1 MRNKSFSEVRG
12 LSIDWKKVM
21 LTLDWSAEVTPVSLV
36 KAVNSVM
43 KLTKPKD
50 KFFQGNR
57 YFGDLVK
64 QFESFIPSEVTIRQS
79 GKDRFYKLTGKSPE
93 DLHYWLDTGEFPQ
106 KKQEKV
112 YTPVPV
118 TFEMPAEE
126 ESKPGKGK
134 VVRKFP
140 DNESIIKTLLV
151 LGSMKKYGKKVDTH
165 SIQLKRKELGYIRQR
180 SCGGRQYTLWQ
191 EVEAVSSSLLDL
203 RIDTSS
209 KKFCQFKGSDKELE
223 DGILTALSLLE
234 TPCPPMIQNL
244 LQTEKEEEK
253 KEEVVEEK
261 KEEKVNN
268 NNYVEVKV
276 EEKPKPKS
284 LPQSPEEETETQQ
297 PKQQFLNF
305 EEFKEQYKEEFENRG
320 IAWLKGLLI
329 EASSITKSSSPGQLL
344 DYISSNRFVEI
355 PFSKANRLIKEIE
368 SRYRSLRSP
377 EAMRAYDLTKMTNFL
392 LIRSH
397 QNLEELEETY
407 PNLKFKLLSDSS
419 TVNVTDNIFEVTI
432 NKTLPAEEQISL
444 IILRMR
450 KGEKVLY
457 YQDLFIKDRIQRVI
471 SGWGMEDF
479 IKTW

>member
-1 MRNKSFSEVRG
+1 MKRKSFSEVRG
-12 LSIDWKKVM
+12 LSIDWKKVV
-21 LTLDWSAEVTPVSLV
+21 LTLDWSTEVTPVSLV

-43 KLTKPKD
+43 NLTKPKD

-64 QFESFIPSEVTIRQS
+64 QFESFIPAEITIRQS
-79 GKDRFYKLTGKSPE
+79 GKDRFYKLEKSPE
-93 DLHYWLDTGEFPQ
+93 DLRYWLDTGEFPQ

-126 ESKPGKGK
+126 SKPGK
-134 VVRKFP
+134 VVRIRKFP

-165 SIQLKRKELGYIRQR
+165 SIQLKRKEMGYIRQR
-180 SCGGRQYTLWQ
+180 SCGGKQYTLWQ

-203 RIDTSS
+203 KIDITS
-209 KKFCQFKGSDKELE
+209 KKFCQFKGTDKELE
-223 DGILTALSLLE
+223 DGILTALELLE
-234 TPCPPMIQNL
+234 TPCPPMIQEL
-244 LQTEKEEEK
+244 LQTKEEEK
-253 KEEVVEEK
+253 KEEEVVEEK
-261 KEEKVNN
+261 EEKV
-268 NNYVEVKV
+268 NYVEVKV
-276 EEKPKPKS
+276 EEKPKS
-284 LPQSPEEETETQQ
+284 LPQSPEETQQ

-329 EASSITKSSSPGQLL
+329 EASSVTKSSSPGQLL
-344 DYISSNRFVEI
+344 DYISNSRFVEI

-377 EAMRAYDLTKMTNFL
+377 EAARAYDLTKMTNFL
-392 LIRSH
+392 LVRLH
-397 QNLEELEETY
+397 QTQEELEETY
-407 PNLKFKLLSDSS
+407 PNLKFKLLSDSPI
-419 TVNVTDNIFEVTI
+419 VNVTDNIFEVTI

-444 IILRMR
+444 VIMRMR

-457 YQDLFIKDRIQRVI
+457 YQDLFVKDRIQRVI

>member
-1 MRNKSFSEVRG
+1 MKKKLSRFSELRG
-12 LSIDWKKVM
+12 LSIDWKKVV
-21 LTLDWSAEVTPVSLV
+21 LTLDWSEEVTPVAFV
-36 KAVNSVM
+36 KAVNTVM
-43 KLTKPKD
+43 NLTKPKD

-64 QFESFIPSEVTIRQS
+64 QFESFIPAEITIRQS
-79 GKDRFYKLTGKSPE
+79 GKDRFYKLTGKTPE
-93 DLHYWLDTGEFPQ
+93 DLRYWLDTGEFPQ
-106 KKQEKV
+106 KKQEKI

-126 ESKPGKGK
+126 SKPGKI
-134 VVRKFP
+134 VRKFP

-151 LGSMKKYGKKVDTH
+151 LGSMKKYGKKIDTH
-165 SIQLKRKELGYIRQR
+165 SIQLKREELGYIRQR
-180 SCGGRQYTLWQ
+180 SVGGRQYTLWQ

-203 RIDTSS
+203 KIDITS

-234 TPCPPMIQNL
+234 TPCPPMIQEL
-244 LQTEKEEEK
+244 LQTKEEEK

-261 KEEKVNN
+261 KEEKVN
-268 NNYVEVKV
+268 YVEVKV
-276 EEKPKPKS
+276 ERKEEEKPKS

-297 PKQQFLNF
+297 QPKQQFLNF
-305 EEFKEQYKEEFENRG
+305 EEFKDQYRDEFENRG

-329 EASSITKSSSPGQLL
+329 EASSVTKTNNPGQLL
-344 DYISSNRFVEI
+344 DYISNNRFVEI

-407 PNLKFKLLSDSS
+407 PNLKFKLLSDSP
-419 TVNVTDNIFEVTI
+419 TVNVTDNVFEVTI

-444 IILRMR
+444 IIMRMR

-457 YQDLFIKDRIQRVI
+457 YQDLFVKDRIQRVI